1 MKKNTEGQKNW
12 LSWNLQPRAA
22 GAQARLNKTNIKL
35 VMFRGRLDEKEK
47 ITYQKRWL
55 SWNLQ
60 PRTAEGAS
68 QHKPQPGVVKKK
80 SIQEAPAKLE
90 STASHRSRVQAGA
103 SQEFLNSLHDINKS
117 ALQAE
122 VSLVKRSSE
131 QQEQLAGAQKFSV
144 S

>member
-1 MKKNTEGQKNW
+1 
-12 LSWNLQPRAA
+12 
-22 GAQARLNKTNIKL
+22 
-35 VMFRGRLDEKEK
+35 MFRGRLDEKEK

-68 QHKPQPGVVKKK
+68 QHKAEPGVVKKK
-80 SIQEAPAKLE
+80 FIQEAPAKLE

-117 ALQAE
+117 ALQA
-122 VSLVKRSSE
+122 
-131 QQEQLAGAQKFSV
+131 
-144 S
+144 

>member
-12 LSWNLQPRAA
+12 LSWNLQPHAA

-35 VMFRGRLDEKEK
+35 VVFRGRLDEKEK

-68 QHKPQPGVVKKK
+68 QQKKEPGVVKKK
-80 SIQEAPAKLE
+80 FIQEAPAKLE

>member
-68 QHKPQPGVVKKK
+68 QQKKRAWGCEK
-80 SIQEAPAKLE
+80 KVHP
-90 STASHRSRVQAGA
+90 RGAG
-103 SQEFLNSLHDINKS
+103 
-117 ALQAE
+117 
-122 VSLVKRSSE
+122 
-131 QQEQLAGAQKFSV
+131 
-144 S
+144 

>member
-68 QHKPQPGVVKKK
+68 QQKKEPGVVKKK
-80 SIQEAPAKLE
+80 FIQEAPAKLE

-117 ALQAE
+117 ALQA
-122 VSLVKRSSE
+122 
-131 QQEQLAGAQKFSV
+131 
-144 S
+144 

>member
-12 LSWNLQPRAA
+12 LSWNLQPHAA
-22 GAQARLNKTNIKL
+22 GAQARLNMTNIKL

-68 QHKPQPGVVKKK
+68 QQKKRAWGCEK
-80 SIQEAPAKLE
+80 KVHP
-90 STASHRSRVQAGA
+90 RGAG
-103 SQEFLNSLHDINKS
+103 
-117 ALQAE
+117 
-122 VSLVKRSSE
+122 
-131 QQEQLAGAQKFSV
+131 
-144 S
+144 

>member
-12 LSWNLQPRAA
+12 LSWNLQPHAA

-35 VMFRGRLDEKEK
+35 VVFRGRLDEKEK

-68 QHKPQPGVVKKK
+68 QQKKEPGVVKKK
-80 SIQEAPAKLE
+80 FIQEAPAKLE

-131 QQEQLAGAQKFSV
+131 QQEPLAGAQKL
-144 S
+144 